1 MRLPAA
7 DRKEESI
14 YGKKGIQGGV
24 AAAAGPDDPLHYTHK
39 EIFLR
44 EIISNASDAID
55 KLCYLSLTDEN
66 VGLKRE
72 DFAITLSVDKENR
85 TLTVSDNGI
94 GMDADELEN
103 NLGVIASSGTY
114 QFRQGLDK
122 EAESDVIGQFGVG
135 FYSAFMVADHI
146 TVISR
151 KYGQE
156 QAYRW
161 ESDGL
166 EGYTIEPCTRDAV
179 GTDIIMHI
187 KPDGDEEP
195 DEYGQYLQEY
205 ALRRLVKKYSDYIR
219 FPIKMMMPH
228 SQVKEGSP
236 QDKPEYEEVLAWE
249 TLNSMVPLWQRMKA
263 DVTREEY
270 DKFYQERF
278 GDPAA
283 PLSVITVSAE
293 GAVTY
298 KALLYIPSQAPSQYY
313 TEDYK
318 PGLQLYASG
327 VMIMDS
333 CADLLPDYFN
343 FVRGVVESPD
353 LSLNISRE
361 LLQHDRQLKIISAN
375 LEKKIKAELER
386 MLRDDREKYETFYR
400 SFGRQLKLCA
410 LDNYGARKEQLQ
422 DLLLFYSSTEKKP
435 VTLAEYVS
443 RMQPEQKF
451 IYFASGDTVD
461 AIDHMPQTELL
472 KDHNMEI
479 LYFTDKAD
487 EFLPDML
494 QKYQDKPFRS
504 AIDGDLEL
512 GDEQKPDETDSHQ
525 ESFAFLKEALGD
537 KVDQVKASTRLKTH
551 PVCLSSGQGIT
562 FEMEKYFTAVQPE
575 LGMKAKRILE
585 INVDHPAFAA
595 FETARITDPDQAKKY
610 AQILYNQACLIAGLP
625 IENPSAYT
633 DLICS
638 LWK

>member
-1 MRLPAA
+1 MRKKQFKA
-7 DRKEESI
+7 ESKRLLDLMI
-14 YGKKGIQGGV
+14 NSI
-24 AAAAGPDDPLHYTHK
+24 YTHK

-122 EAESDVIGQFGVG
+122 EAEADVIGQFGVG

-205 ALRRLVKKYSDYIR
+205 ALRRLVKKYSGYIR

-249 TLNSMVPLWQRMKA
+249 TLNSMVPLWQRKKA

-451 IYFASGDTVD
+451 IYFASGDTVN

-595 FETARITDPDQAKKY
+595 FETARITDPDKAKKY